1 MPRQY
6 DAFFVRHWRLEDDG
20 RRIEVV
26 HLQSGERTLFASLP
40 QAVAWL
46 DTRTVAP
53 PAQVDA
59 SDDHPARDRPP
70 ADKEG

>member
-26 HLQSGERTLFASLP
+26 HVQTGERTLFASLP

-53 PAQVDA
+53 PIQPNAIG
-59 SDDHPARDRPP
+59 DHPARDRHP
-70 ADKEG
+70 AEGEE